1 VQDLDLIWFARSAAF
16 HFGASR
22 LVSLVIP
29 LMDPAAFRL
38 AVLWLAWLLVLLF
51 HVELGLMPLF
61 HGRSVEIQS
70 KVADSKLPRI
80 FFVMLLYFLLPV
92 LAMILAFHAASEP
105 LSWSGS
111 PLMRAI
117 QFWFGSLYCFTNAVH
132 LIADIRIPDSRSDQ
146 VLLMVSLTL
155 IGLLLCLQAWQWWQG

>member
-1 VQDLDLIWFARSAAF
+1 
-16 HFGASR
+16 
-22 LVSLVIP
+22 
-29 LMDPAAFRL
+29 MDPAAFRL

-61 HGRSVEIQS
+61 HGRSVEIES

-111 PLMRAI
+111 PQMRAV
-117 QFWFGSLYCFTNAVH
+117 QFWFGSVYCLTNIVH

-155 IGLLLCLQAWQWWQG
+155 IGGLLCMQAWQWWQG